1 MPQLYSQM
9 LTQLRQWIRP
19 TDQRHLQGFAEA
31 VSGILQSESGC
42 PSHWLPYL
50 SHRDSS
56 ARSHLERLNYF
67 LRNPEID
74 PATYYEPMLQHLLQ
88 AWAGQAMTLVLDTS
102 YVVGPIL
109 SD

>member
-9 LTQLRQWIRP
+9 LTQLRQWIHP

-50 SHRDSS
+50 SHRDWS

>member
-1 MPQLYSQM
+1 MHQLYRQM

-19 TDQRHLQGFAEA
+19 MDQRHLQGFADA

-42 PSHWLPYL
+42 QSHWLLYFL
-50 SHRDSS
+50 SHRDCS

-74 PATYYEPMLQHLLQ
+74 AATYYEPLLQH
-88 AWAGQAMTLVLDTS
+88 
-102 YVVGPIL
+102 
-109 SD
+109 